1 MAAGEAIR
9 RRSDG
14 KWRQQP
20 DTSCRTEEPMKGN
33 RMFET
38 PFVMVGTIVTDPV
51 HRRVGDH
58 QVIKFRVASN
68 SRRRTAEGDWEAG
81 HSLFVNV
88 NCWGRLVSGAAALI
102 KGDPVVVVGTVHTS
116 EYTDNE
122 GIRRSS
128 VEVRATAVGPDLA
141 RSTVRIEQRKRQEAP
156 AVADDSE
163 LPAVDE
169 DGVNEED
176 DDTEDDTDDDSDGDA
191 GTSGLPLTA

>member
-1 MAAGEAIR
+1 
-9 RRSDG
+9 
-14 KWRQQP
+14 
-20 DTSCRTEEPMKGN
+20 
-33 RMFET
+33 MFET

-68 SRRRTAEGDWEAG
+68 SRRRTAEGEWEAG

-128 VEVRATAVGPDLA
+128 VEVRATAIGPDLA
-141 RSTVRIEQRKRQEAP
+141 RSTVRIEQRKRQESP
-156 AVADDSE
+156 VETDGSE

-169 DGVNEED
+169 SDADESD
-176 DDTEDDTDDDSDGDA
+176 DDTDGDA
-191 GTSGLPLTA
+191 ETSGLPLTA